1 MSHPGE
7 NTPVEPRGGC
17 QGLASSRAC
26 EVVDRVRP
34 PSLIE
39 PGEEGQ
45 QQAIGVLGLLRRPG
59 QEVSPHIELFRL
71 PDGLQL
77 GPVIPLNLEYL
88 LRKALDL
95 NHPASAM
102 DMLAP
107 GATHPRQTPG
117 SHRRGHRHTPGCL
130 GTSLGADGRPLG

>member
-1 MSHPGE
+1 M
-7 NTPVEPRGGC
+7 
-17 QGLASSRAC
+17 
-26 EVVDRVRP
+26 VDRVRP

-59 QEVSPHIELFRL
+59 QEVSPHIELSLL

-95 NHPASAM
+95 NHPASRHGHAC
-102 DMLAP
+102 P
-107 GATHPRQTPG
+107 GRDPP
-117 SHRRGHRHTPGCL
+117 
-130 GTSLGADGRPLG
+130 